1 MPVTRCICR
10 DVEFSRLLSRSQ
22 SLGVSTPAAGLSTT
36 EFLAAFHAL
45 QDDTGLGT
53 GCGTCVP
60 YAQVALRTGRCVLPV
75 MTQAELDRALG
86 GSAGSVPQPGVS
98 FTASPTG

>member
-10 DVEFSRLLSRSQ
+10 EVDFRKLLARAEH
-22 SLGVSTPAAGLSTT
+22 LGCPVPAAELPEA
-36 EFLAAFHAL
+36 EFLAAFNTL

-75 MTQAELDRALG
+75 MSQAELDRALDR
-86 GSAGSVPQPGVS
+86 SAVPVPQSGVS
-98 FTASPTG
+98 FAANPTG

>member
-10 DVEFSRLLSRSQ
+10 EVDFRKLLARAKH
-22 SLGVSTPAAGLSTT
+22 LGCPVPAAELPVTQ
-36 EFLAAFHAL
+36 FLAAFNTL

-75 MTQAELDRALG
+75 MSQADLDQTLVGRAG
-86 GSAGSVPQPGVS
+86 PVPQPVVS
-98 FTASPTG
+98 FAANPTG

>member
-1 MPVTRCICR
+1 M
-10 DVEFSRLLSRSQ
+10 FS
-22 SLGVSTPAAGLSTT
+22 
-36 EFLAAFHAL
+36 AL

-75 MTQAELDRALG
+75 MTQAELDRAMEE
-86 GSAGSVPQPGVS
+86 SAGPVTQPGVS
-98 FTASPTG
+98 FTVSPTG